1 MTRFGSF
8 FSWWDSRTGDATKRY
23 KKAMQ
28 VEVTFELTHFGRAW
42 IYPPEIPRVTVAFV
56 EGLGW
61 DSLVKNWRKSWW

>member
-1 MTRFGSF
+1 
-8 FSWWDSRTGDATKRY
+8 
-23 KKAMQ
+23 MQ

-61 DSLVKNWRKSWW
+61 DSLVKKVHNPDGHWHPGWG